1 MDVMIAAVGR
11 LKAGRERD
19 LCARYLERAE
29 KIGRI
34 SGFHRFLVSEV
45 PESRAARAADR
56 MAQEAQH
63 LKERMGLKDRNGLK
77 QRAGPRGRLICL
89 DEDGAAWT
97 SERFAGWLRDQADSG
112 AADTIILAIGGADG
126 LDSELIATADVVL
139 SLGRMTWPHQIVRVL
154 IAEQLYRAMTILA
167 GHPYHRSGHR
177 A

>member
-1 MDVMIAAVGR
+1 MDVTIAAVGR
-11 LKAGRERD
+11 LKAGPERD

-29 KIGRI
+29 KTGRV

-56 MAQEAQH
+56 MADEAQR
-63 LKERMGLKDRNGLK
+63 LKERIGLKNET
-77 QRAGPRGRLICL
+77 GPQFRLICL
-89 DEDGAAWT
+89 DERGTAWT

-112 AADTIILAIGGADG
+112 ATDTINVAIGGADG
-126 LDSELIATADVVL
+126 LDPELVASANAVL
-139 SLGRMTWPHQIVRVL
+139 SLGQMTWPHQIVRVL

-167 GHPYHRSGHR
+167 GHPYHR